1 MYVKKISI
9 GRRNIKTAISV
20 FIAINV
26 YLVLLLIDKKLGNS
40 TDGFSGYSG
49 MYTPFFAGI
58 AAAYTSHKDYKSSL
72 KQAKI
77 RSVGSVIGGFF
88 GMIVILLVEFL
99 FIKMM
104 PVNEFVLYKFLE
116 YLFVS
121 IGIVFLIYLNVKTK
135 QTEATFISCLTYLSV
150 TISIRN
156 GGMPI
161 AQFAVNRILSTLIG
175 VAIALLVN
183 NIRIFFKKNHNVLFI
198 ANIDNDI
205 NYSSYPLSYTRY
217 KINDIYQRDAKL
229 VLHSQASSV
238 DQKLFK
244 DIHIN
249 KQLILMNGVCIYDD
263 MKKDYIYSCDFTEN
277 SRRKLNEFFKGKEN
291 VFTYIIH
298 DLRLA
303 VHYEN
308 LTNEVTIKYYKNEKD
323 KNTYPFVRTPV
334 LEYHDVAK
342 YELVIKTSDYGFL
355 CNEIKEL
362 GISKDISIRNIRLE
376 DEYCLVLIKP
386 AKASRVEAI
395 KNLPYYDSCDF
406 KVSFISD
413 YSDLQFLDLADFKI
427 CFDSA
432 DTNIKEVCDYVI
444 ISNDFNDVL
453 KVFTR
458 IYHAININKFFKKLK
473 EKQNKRECKRD

>member
-20 FIAINV
+20 FIAISV
-26 YLVLLLIDKKLGNS
+26 YLILLLIDKKLGNS

-72 KQAKI
+72 KQAEI

-88 GMIVILLVEFL
+88 GMIVILIVELL
-99 FIKMM
+99 FIKMV

-121 IGIVFLIYLNVKTK
+121 IGIVLLIYLNVKTK

-161 AQFAVNRILSTLIG
+161 VQFAVNRILSTLIG

-183 NIRIFFKKNHNVLFI
+183 NIRIFFKKNHNVMFI

-244 DIHIN
+244 DVHIN

-263 MKKDYIYSCDFTEN
+263 VKKDYIYSCDFTES
-277 SRRKLNEFFKGKEN
+277 SRRKLNDFFKTKEN

-303 VHYEN
+303 VHYETI
-308 LTNEVTIKYYKNEKD
+308 TNEITVKYYKNEKD
-323 KNTYPFVRTPV
+323 KNIYPFIKSPT
-334 LEYHDVAK
+334 LDYHDVAK
-342 YELVIKTSDYGFL
+342 YELIIKTCDYGYL
-355 CNEIKEL
+355 CDEIKEL
-362 GISKDISIRNIRLE
+362 GISKDISIRNIKL
-376 DEYCLVLIKP
+376 DNEYSLVLIKP
-386 AKASRVEAI
+386 AKASRVEAV
-395 KNLPYYDSCDF
+395 KNLPYYDYCDY
-406 KVSFISD
+406 KIAFISD
-413 YSDLQFLDLADFKI
+413 YSDLQFLELADFKI
-427 CFDSA
+427 CFESA
-432 DTNIKEVCDYVI
+432 DKHIKDMCDYI
-444 ISNDFNDVL
+444 IKSNDFNDLL
-453 KVFTR
+453 KIFTR
-458 IYHAININKFFKKLK
+458 IYHSVNINNFFKRLK
-473 EKQNKRECKRD
+473 EKQMKNVNK